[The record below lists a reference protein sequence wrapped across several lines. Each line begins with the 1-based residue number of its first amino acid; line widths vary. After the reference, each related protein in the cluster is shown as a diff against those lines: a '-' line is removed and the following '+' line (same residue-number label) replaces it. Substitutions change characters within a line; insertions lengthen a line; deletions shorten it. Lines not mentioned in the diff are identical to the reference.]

1 MQLVICEIMK
11 FLDIFKKKPEKKEEK
26 KEVKKVVAPTPQAP
40 APAPTD
46 KMCSYC
52 GNGGADKK
60 WAGQY
65 WHKQCIRQAK
75 KEAKGMI

>member
-1 MQLVICEIMK
+1 MITCDNMK

-26 KEVKKVVAPTPQAP
+26 KVVTP
-40 APAPTD
+40 PAPTQRPAQEALE

>member
-1 MQLVICEIMK
+1 MK
-11 FLDIFKKKPEKKEEK
+11 FLDIFKKKPEAKEEK
-26 KEVKKVVAPTPQAP
+26 KEESKAVVP
-40 APAPTD
+40 APKPQVD
-46 KMCSYC
+46 NPCSYC
-52 GNGGADKK
+52 GNGGANKK

>member
-1 MQLVICEIMK
+1 MITCDIMK
-11 FLDIFKKKPEKKEEK
+11 FLDMFKKKPEKKEEK
-26 KEVKKVVAPTPQAP
+26 KVVAPTPQAP
-40 APAPTD
+40 AAPVD

>member
-1 MQLVICEIMK
+1 MK

-26 KEVKKVVAPTPQAP
+26 KEIKKASTATQSPPTAVDRTC
-40 APAPTD
+40 A
-46 KMCSYC
+46 YC
-52 GNGGADKK
+52 GNGGADRK

-75 KEAKGMI
+75 KEAKSMI